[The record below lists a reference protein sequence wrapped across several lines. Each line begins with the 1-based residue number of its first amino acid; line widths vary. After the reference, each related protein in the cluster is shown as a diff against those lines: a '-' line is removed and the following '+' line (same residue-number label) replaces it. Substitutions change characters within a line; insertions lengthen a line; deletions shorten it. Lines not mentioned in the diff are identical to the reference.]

1 MEGAPVYN
9 PLSSSNSYKQNTF
22 ISNRFCRDE
31 RPARLIMKTPAKGF
45 IVKPRRG
52 DPITAGGER
61 SITPGNRFHQSKS
74 RWDDRA
80 N

>member
-1 MEGAPVYN
+1 MLY
-9 PLSSSNSYKQNTF
+9 
-22 ISNRFCRDE
+22 RDA

-61 SITPGNRFHQSKS
+61 SVTPGSGSPINQSPHGTTERIKKNHRYFYCEDGVFLS
-74 RWDDRA
+74 VVTFGT
-80 N
+80 